1 MAFGAIIVF
10 VIAYLIVTN
19 LRGGE
24 KKEINDILPTG
35 QATSEQSVPAGLP
48 ATHKV
53 AKGESLWVIAE
64 KYYKSGYNWAD
75 IAQANNLTNAN
86 LLFVDQELTIPAVG
100 VKTATMPKPS
110 IASGEST
117 IGPPIEGDSY
127 TVVGGNN
134 LWEIAVRAY
143 GDGYKW
149 TEIWNDNKA
158 QIANPNLIYPDQVL
172 KLKR

>member
-1 MAFGAIIVF
+1 MALGAIIVF

-24 KKEINDILPTG
+24 KKEINDILPDGQTTG
-35 QATSEQSVPAGLP
+35 EQGVPTDLP

-53 AKGESLWVIAE
+53 AQGESLWVIAE
-64 KYYKSGYNWAD
+64 KYYKSGYNWVD

-86 LLFVDQELTIPAVG
+86 LLFVDQELTIPAIQAKVTT
-100 VKTATMPKPS
+100 VPKAA

-117 IGPPIEGDSY
+117 IGPPIKEDSY
-127 TVVGGNN
+127 TVVGNDN

-143 GDGYKW
+143 SDGYRW
-149 TEIWNDNKA
+149 VEIAKENGIK
-158 QIANPNLIYPDQVL
+158 NPNLIYPNQVL